1 MNLPIEIL
9 EHIFIYLA
17 CNSNTNDCAINS
29 YLIRYNKVNVCI
41 THEISLYKMIEDY
54 HFSLDYNGS
63 IFIHEKKEYLIK
75 DILKNI
81 EKINNR
87 INGYYSII
95 SYCCANTG
103 VCVKYNITN

>member
-1 MNLPIEIL
+1 MNLPKEIL
-9 EHIFIYLA
+9 EHIFIYLG
-17 CNSNTNDCAINS
+17 CNYNTEDCFINS

-41 THEISLYKMIEDY
+41 IHEFELSKMIEDY
-54 HFSLDYNGS
+54 IYSLDYNGM
-63 IFIHEKKEYLIK
+63 IFIHEKNEYSVTH
-75 DILKNI
+75 ILENI

-87 INGYYSII
+87 INGCYSII